1 MSIFDDPDLK
11 RTVDSEIKATPLG
24 KQYAKWDGL
33 QRYNL
38 ILCIIHIVLAI
49 FLVFYFKRIRDPNK
63 PVDFVNLDLY
73 THSLKFNKSTNI
85 FEIFSKKALEVGERD
100 ITGLIVSF
108 FVITASFHLLY
119 ALNPGNIYLDAVKN
133 GNNWMRWVEYS
144 LSATIMLIIIGLL
157 SGVKDIQNYFVL
169 ITSAFAIMWTGQWF
183 ESSSGSMRWVP
194 IIIGFV
200 LLAGVFSV
208 IFKSFSDRLKE
219 AKDAGFKVPSWLY
232 AVVIVLFIF
241 YASFGFVPVAQILF
255 KGDYRK
261 YEYTYLTLSLVS
273 KATLGLLVAIGF
285 GQRSQ
290 ASNPS

>member
-1 MSIFDDPDLK
+1 
-11 RTVDSEIKATPLG
+11 
-24 KQYAKWDGL
+24 
-33 QRYNL
+33 
-38 ILCIIHIVLAI
+38 
-49 FLVFYFKRIRDPNK
+49 
-63 PVDFVNLDLY
+63 
-73 THSLKFNKSTNI
+73 
-85 FEIFSKKALEVGERD
+85 
-100 ITGLIVSF
+100 
-108 FVITASFHLLY
+108 
-119 ALNPGNIYLDAVKN
+119 
-133 GNNWMRWVEYS
+133 MRWIEYS